1 MKLIDSSFPVGGGTV
16 LVKATDSGFLSKINK
31 ASTEDSDLC
40 VCGGGGECCAAV
52 CQKDWR
58 LFTIPRKSTSR
69 QRAEAIN

>member
-40 VCGGGGECCAAV
+40 VCVGGGENAV
-52 CQKDWR
+52 LQSVKKTGGY
-58 LFTIPRKSTSR
+58 LQFLGK
-69 QRAEAIN
+69 ALLGKELKL